1 MTYPI
6 RVRTR
11 ALIIKNSNLLLVEFN
26 DENGL
31 HYNLP
36 DGDVEKGESLI
47 EAVRREELE
56 EASVLI
62 NVGQVAFLYEYGPF
76 KNKEKYGTVH
86 SLTTIFEYELKEGET
101 HCLSDNPNEN
111 QTGVKWMPLDEL

>member
-6 RVRTR
+6 RVRTS

-36 DGDVEKGESLI
+36 DGDVEKGESLN
-47 EAVRREELE
+47 R
-56 EASVLI
+56 S
-62 NVGQVAFLYEYGPF
+62 
-76 KNKEKYGTVH
+76 
-86 SLTTIFEYELKEGET
+86 S
-101 HCLSDNPNEN
+101 
-111 QTGVKWMPLDEL
+111 